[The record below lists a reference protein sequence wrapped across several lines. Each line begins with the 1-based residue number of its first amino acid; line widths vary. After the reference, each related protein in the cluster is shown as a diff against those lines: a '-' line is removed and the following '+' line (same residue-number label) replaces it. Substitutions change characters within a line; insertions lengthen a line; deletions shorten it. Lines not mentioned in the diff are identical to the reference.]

1 MKLQW
6 FSRKGIFY
14 APVSLIGWLILSVAA
29 VYAVY
34 LFIDLNG
41 RSHSVSDLMI
51 NWVFNLLI
59 IGVVYTLIGSL
70 TEKRAI
76 SAKPGE

>member
-14 APVSLIGWLILSVAA
+14 APASLIGWLILAA
-29 VYAVY
+29 ATVYAAY
-34 LFIDLNG
+34 LFVDLNG

-51 NWVFNLLI
+51 NWVFNLLM
-59 IGVVYTLIGSL
+59 IGVGYTLIGFL

-76 SAKPGE
+76 PAKPGE